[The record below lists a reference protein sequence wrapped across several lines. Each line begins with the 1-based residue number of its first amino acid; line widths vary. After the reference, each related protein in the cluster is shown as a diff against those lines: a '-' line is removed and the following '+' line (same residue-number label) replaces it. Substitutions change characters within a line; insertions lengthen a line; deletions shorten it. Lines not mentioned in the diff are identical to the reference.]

1 MQFHQ
6 AILTATTILFLAPLV
21 TGCSTT
27 ATISRPNMRPLEA
40 KIVGSDP
47 KNLYLEVPGTYDTR
61 SIGRSDITDIDH
73 PGNVAAV
80 IGGIVTGYGIANIAI
95 GAPDCDRKGAAYCT
109 GVFLPAAIGAPI
121 FAWGLVTWMT
131 STGAVKPKSGSGPD
145 FAIVPTA
152 SFDKKNEFVGASA
165 SLRF

>member
-6 AILTATTILFLAPLV
+6 AILTASSILVLAPLV
-21 TGCSTT
+21 TGCGTT
-27 ATISRPNMRPLEA
+27 ATISRSNVRPVEA

-47 KNLYLEVPGTYDTR
+47 KSLYIEVPGTYDTR

-95 GAPDCDRKGAAYCT
+95 GASDCRRGGAAYCT
-109 GVFLPAAIGAPI
+109 GVFLPAAVGAPI
-121 FAWGLVTWMT
+121 FVWGLVTWMT
-131 STGAVKPKSGSGPD
+131 STGAVKPKSDSSSN

-152 SFDKKNEFVGASA
+152 SFDKKNEFVGVSASA
-165 SLRF
+165 RF